1 MKRFFKIVLYVLSAC
16 IVVIGV
22 GIAYVGFGLPNVA
35 DPEEIVI
42 AGTADQIAR
51 GEYLAHHVMLCMD
64 CHAQRDFS
72 LFSGPPKPNTLG
84 AGGDRFDHSMGF
96 PGVFI
101 APNITPA
108 GIGDWTDGELFRL
121 ITTGV
126 KKDGDP
132 IFPVMPYQSYGKMDP
147 EDIKS
152 VIAYIRTLAPVEN
165 ELPSSKAD
173 FPMNLILNTIPQAA
187 SLKPMPPKEDLVK
200 YGEYLVTA
208 GACADCHTNFEN
220 GAYTGPRLGG
230 GREFPFPD
238 GTVVRS
244 ANLTADETG
253 IGNLTEDT
261 FVALF
266 KKYNTAPFQNMAV
279 KQGEFQTIMPWV
291 MYAGMDSTDLRAIYK
306 YLNSLE
312 PVKNQVEKVSFAN

>member
-1 MKRFFKIVLYVLSAC
+1 MKRFFKIVIYILAVLL
-16 IVVIGV
+16 IVIGV
-22 GIAYVGFGLPNVA
+22 GIVYVSLGLPNIDA
-35 DPEEIVI
+35 PEEIEIV
-42 AGTADQIAR
+42 ADAEQIAR

-84 AGGDRFDHSMGF
+84 AGGDKFDHSMGF

-126 KKDGDP
+126 KKNGDP
-132 IFPVMPYQSYGKMDP
+132 IFPVMPYQSYGKLDP
-147 EDIKS
+147 EDIKA
-152 VIAYIRTLAPVEN
+152 VIAYIRTLEPVQN
-165 ELPSSKAD
+165 DLPSSKAD
-173 FPMNLILNTIPQAA
+173 FPMNLILNTIPQPAE
-187 SLKPMPPKEDLVK
+187 LKPMPPKKDVIK

-220 GAYTGPRLGG
+220 GAYIGPRLGG

-253 IGNLTEDT
+253 IGDLSEDN

-266 KKYNTAPFQNMAV
+266 KKYETDPFQNIAV
-279 KQGEFQTIMPWV
+279 KQGDFQTIMPWV
-291 MYAGMDSTDLRAIYK
+291 MYAGMDTTDLRAIYK
-306 YLNSLE
+306 YLKSLE